1 MDSDPILFLNYFA
14 QIDNMFVVA
23 IIILL
28 LLLLAS
34 ALISGTEVAF
44 FSLSKTDI
52 INISEE
58 TKDHNPVVELLQK
71 PRKKQ
76 EGLPRHH
83 QTFKEKTHKK
93 TLNKFRALS

>member
-1 MDSDPILFLNYFA
+1 MDSDPILFLNYLA
-14 QIDNMFVVA
+14 QIDTMFVVV

-28 LLLLAS
+28 VLLLAS

-58 TKDHNPVVELLQK
+58 TKDHNPVVELLRK
-71 PRKKQ
+71 PRK
-76 EGLPRHH
+76 LLA
-83 QTFKEKTHKK
+83 TILITNNF
-93 TLNKFRALS
+93 

>member
-1 MDSDPILFLNYFA
+1 LDSDPILFLNYFA

-23 IIILL
+23 IIILV

-71 PRKKQ
+71 PRK
-76 EGLPRHH
+76 L
-83 QTFKEKTHKK
+83 
-93 TLNKFRALS
+93 LLL